1 MHLYNNRP
9 AKPAFR
15 IGKKLMN
22 RPGKVI
28 AIVFVLFLAD
38 FSSTA
43 ASQNQSKRPVV
54 GLALSGGGSLGLAEI
69 GVLRYLE
76 EHRIPV
82 DVIAGTSIGGLLG
95 GLYATGH
102 DPAFLEKFVD
112 NADWKE
118 LLRASARFENLSVAE
133 KQDWNRIKGVYSI
146 PLRKGL
152 ALPGGVNTGQ
162 ALVRMLSGETSA
174 YWDVQDF
181 NDLPIPFRCVATD
194 LISGEPFVLRDGHL
208 VEALRATMAIPG
220 IFTPLERDGRLLVDG
235 GVVNNLPTNIV
246 KDMGADVVIA
256 VTLHAVQPRGGD
268 LQNLSDVVRRA
279 AELAVIQNEIQQAR
293 LADIELAIPVPNAG
307 LIDFSSTSSLI
318 EAGYQT
324 AARNESILEKLS
336 LSAAEWQTYQQN
348 RRSRERKVPDI
359 GPLISVTAGDP
370 TTEKSATHELNRET
384 NSEISRRQLEDV
396 LSSLTATSGLPN
408 AYYGWHSDSGKS
420 GYQVKL
426 EARPAAEMML
436 IPSLFYQL
444 SSGEPGRPAFRLAG
458 STVLKNAYK
467 SKFLGAIEL
476 GSNLGV
482 LFEYYHPLDGTGYFI
497 APGLTVERTHFYHYT
512 GEDRSDETRSRG
524 SVSLFIG
531 MGTWRHLQFRIGGR
545 AGADRYSGPAIVNGI
560 TSFNTTFVNPE
571 IKAIINTQD
580 SGLLPS
586 RGFRLNAASGW
597 SFREHSFPY
606 IEMNFDHFQ
615 PLGKQFTWIA
625 MGRTDTSLGRKLAFY
640 DRFTAGGLNDMDA
653 YRYHEIRGDTVLI
666 GGSGILYRGANLQ
679 GKQYWPIFGAWYQA
693 AIADPISGDF
703 ESRQS
708 AALGVFT
715 PTPLGLAG
723 ATFSF
728 DLKGAMRFRLSLGSF
743 WNRP

>member
-1 MHLYNNRP
+1 MFFCNNLPSKTNFCLGKELMHR
-9 AKPAFR
+9 AR
-15 IGKKLMN
+15 
-22 RPGKVI
+22 KVI
-28 AIVFVLFLAD
+28 AMVFILFLAD

-43 ASQNQSKRPVV
+43 ASQDEPKRPVV

-102 DPAFLEKFVD
+102 DAAFLEKFVD
-112 NADWKE
+112 SADWNE

-162 ALVRMLSGETSA
+162 ALVRFLSGETSA

-181 NDLPIPFRCVATD
+181 DDLPIPFRCVATD
-194 LISGEPFVLRDGHL
+194 LISGEAFVLRDGHL

-235 GVVNNLPTNIV
+235 GVVNNLPTNLV
-246 KDMGADVVIA
+246 KDMGADVIVA
-256 VTLHAVQPRGGD
+256 VTLRAVTPAGGD
-268 LQNLSDVVRRA
+268 LQNLPDVVRRA
-279 AELAVIQNEIQQAR
+279 AELAVVQNEIQQAR
-293 LADIELAIPVPNAG
+293 LADIVLAIPVPNAG
-307 LIDFSSTSSLI
+307 LIEFSSTSSLI

-324 AARNESILEKLS
+324 AVRNASILEKLS
-336 LSAAEWQTYQQN
+336 LSGAQWQAYQQN
-348 RRSRERKVPDI
+348 RRSRERKAPEL

-370 TTEKSATHELNRET
+370 TTQRSAALDLNRKT
-384 NSEISRRQLEDV
+384 NSEISRSELEAV

-408 AYYGWHSDSGKS
+408 AYYGWHSESGKS

-426 EARPAAEMML
+426 EPRPAAETM
-436 IPSLFYQL
+436 ITPSLFYQL
-444 SSGEPGRPAFRLAG
+444 SSGEPGRPTFRLAG
-458 STVLKNAYK
+458 TTVLKNAYK
-467 SKFLGAIEL
+467 SKFLGAIEF

-482 LFEYYHPLDGTGYFI
+482 FFEYYHPFDGTGYFI
-497 APGLTVERTHFYHYT
+497 APGLTVERTHFYNYT

-524 SVSLFIG
+524 SASLFFG
-531 MGTWRHLQFRIGGR
+531 MGTWRHLQLRIGGR
-545 AGADRYSGPAIVNGI
+545 AGADHYSAPAIVDGI
-560 TSFNTTFVNPE
+560 ASLNTTFVNPE

-586 RGFRLNAASGW
+586 RGFRLNAAAGW

-606 IEMNFDHFQ
+606 IEMSFDHFQ

-625 MGRTDTSLGRKLAFY
+625 TGRTDTSLGTKLGFY
-640 DRFTAGGLNDMDA
+640 DQFTAGGLNDMDA
-653 YRYHEIRGDTVLI
+653 YRYQEIRGDTVLM
-666 GGSGILYRGANLQ
+666 GGSGILYRGANLHGRQ
-679 GKQYWPIFGAWYQA
+679 FRPIFGTWYQ
-693 AIADPISGDF
+693 IATADVLSGDL

-708 AALGVFT
+708 AALGIFT
-715 PTPLGLAG
+715 PTPLGIAG

-728 DLKGAMRFRLSLGSF
+728 DLKGTMRFRLSLGSF